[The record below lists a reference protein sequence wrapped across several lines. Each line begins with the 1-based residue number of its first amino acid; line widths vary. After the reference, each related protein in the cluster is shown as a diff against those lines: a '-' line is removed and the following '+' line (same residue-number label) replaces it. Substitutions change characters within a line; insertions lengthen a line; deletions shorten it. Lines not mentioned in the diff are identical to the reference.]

1 MLASASVTSI
11 LLALT
16 LASLEAADQHRPDGK
31 PARTP
36 VSVSAVLPRD
46 QEVALAV
53 SAAPAHIGR
62 DAAVYV
68 YTAAGYERA
77 REGTNG
83 FTCLVNRD
91 SELDGYQVL
100 KPTCW
105 DRHGSETI
113 VPAILEIAKLRG
125 AGRPVRDVT
134 STIRARIQAGT
145 LRPFTRTGIA
155 YMLAGDIAEY
165 DPATGITTR
174 RAFPP
179 HVMIYAPGTN
189 AADLGITQA
198 SGANPQ
204 APVMYESAT
213 GYRYIVIR
221 VPDGR

>member
-1 MLASASVTSI
+1 MTSTWLAIALASF
-11 LLALT
+11 
-16 LASLEAADQHRPDGK
+16 AAVHQHRPDGK

-46 QEVALAV
+46 QEIALAV
-53 SAAPAHIGR
+53 SAAPPHVGR
-62 DAAVYV
+62 QAAVYV

-113 VPAILEIAKLRG
+113 VPAILEIAKLRA

-134 STIRARIQAGT
+134 STIRGRIQTGT
-145 LRPFTRTGIA
+145 LKPFTRTGIA

-174 RAFPP
+174 HAFPP
-179 HVMIYAPGTN
+179 HVMIYAPGTS
-189 AADLGITQA
+189 AADLGITDA
-198 SGANPQ
+198 AGSNPQ

-221 VPDGR
+221 VPERR